1 MERCVSSSSE
11 KPGPYRLLVTMLLLL
26 PCCTSI
32 SVLMKVILIKIY
44 IYIYISVYP
53 MFRMSLSN
61 YKERYTFSKV
71 YRMNLIED
79 EPRKLVPFGADFAA
93 CNEAALQMH

>member
-11 KPGPYRLLVTMLLLL
+11 KPGPFRLLVTMLLLL

-44 IYIYISVYP
+44 IYISVYP

-61 YKERYTFSKV
+61 YKERYTFSRV